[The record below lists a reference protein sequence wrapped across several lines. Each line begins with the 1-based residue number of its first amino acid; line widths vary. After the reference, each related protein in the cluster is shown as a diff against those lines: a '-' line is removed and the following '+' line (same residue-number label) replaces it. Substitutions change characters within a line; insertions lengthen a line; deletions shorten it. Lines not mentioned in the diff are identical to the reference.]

1 MIKAFVFVLVGFI
14 FGNAIYLCF
23 KKTLTK
29 KKMSLQHDL
38 DELNNINLEIR
49 RLTNTI
55 REFRK
60 QKKVVEDRVIAFLKN
75 QETQGVRYN
84 DQAVI
89 LDNKNIRN
97 KKKKKEKL
105 DEIHSVLNKYGIK
118 SSDTLIQE
126 IMDAQRGSIES
137 NECLKVVRRT

>member
-1 MIKAFVFVLVGFI
+1 
-14 FGNAIYLCF
+14 
-23 KKTLTK
+23 
-29 KKMSLQHDL
+29 MSLQHDL

-126 IMDAQRGSIES
+126 IMEAQRGSIES